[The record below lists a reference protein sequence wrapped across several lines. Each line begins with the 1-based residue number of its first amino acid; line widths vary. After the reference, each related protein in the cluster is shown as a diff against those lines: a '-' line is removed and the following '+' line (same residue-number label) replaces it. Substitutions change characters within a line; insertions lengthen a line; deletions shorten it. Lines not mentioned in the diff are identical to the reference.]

1 MTIQHISRTNKTYYL
16 HVGTRKTGKPNYYF
30 STDAGGPLAS
40 SIPEGYEVYENVG
53 GQVFLRKKTK
63 SAILPEELALVEKAL
78 RKHGPAWQFRVEAKK
93 NAIIIYDADDM
104 EGLDEM
110 WRECRGRPLSDS
122 EMCRHASYTAVMRF
136 ALADKDARLFEA
148 ERFCFRGSVD
158 DWIPIG
164 SAGPLASHVRRF
176 VKHLGR
182 ESFFELY

>member
-1 MTIQHISRTNKTYYL
+1 MNTQHVSRTGKTYYL
-16 HVGTRKTGKPNYYF
+16 HVGTGKTGKPNYYF
-30 STDAGGPLAS
+30 SKDGAGPLAS
-40 SIPEGYEVYENVG
+40 SIPDGFEVYEDAR
-53 GQVFLRKKTK
+53 GQVFLRKTAGL
-63 SAILPEELALVEKAL
+63 AILPAELELVAAAL
-78 RKHGPAWQFRVEAKK
+78 RKHGKSWQFRADAKK
-93 NAIIIYDADDM
+93 KWIVVNEASNL

-110 WRECRGRPLSDS
+110 SRECRGRPMSGS